1 MSALG
6 ASIIVV
12 LNVKAPGASHVTSAR
27 GSDNAPAE
35 STGVPV
41 EPTGRDEDELPVF
54 SSDSSHDTESVV
66 VLRANAI
73 HFEAEVCS
81 VGGNMDDSDDSAW
94 TTVTDDTT
102 DDASAVSSDVNVGLT
117 VVGHLRQFRVCHKC
131 VAYFSSH
138 RRGKGTHDCI
148 I

>member
-73 HFEAEVCS
+73 DFEAEVCS

-117 VVGHLRQFRVCHKC
+117 VIGYWRHF
-131 VAYFSSH
+131 
-138 RRGKGTHDCI
+138 
-148 I
+148 